1 LKSHR
6 MIVCAAV
13 LAAALLLG
21 ACGAP
26 AEKGETFRLNHTS
39 LELEIGQKSALEL
52 LNGDETVTEGI
63 LWFSSNS
70 SFATVD
76 GGIVTAVASGNCV
89 ITANYADESYSC
101 TVTVAAQPVYSLS
114 AETLEV
120 PAGETATLRLLEDG
134 KEVSGRVAWV
144 SSDPTVASVKEGIVT
159 AKKEGKASVSASYQ
173 GERYTCE
180 VTVVA
185 PEYVTI
191 TNAAE
196 EISFDGPNT
205 DRKDIWRTIT
215 AEENQ
220 MFLLQ
225 YEVKNGSSV
234 AFFSS
239 DGNVA
244 EIDAAGTVRTKG
256 AGAAILRAEC
266 EERGPNGEV
275 YDDAVIVVVRGKGN
289 AARTESVFQAPVG
302 ETENDFLRLDLFGN
316 GTFSYYAI
324 EKDSLE
330 TYSTGAGVYVET
342 QDAVRLCYPENGAI
356 GYMDLKPSGNGF
368 VSGDI
373 PVNGHVCELTFAPCG
388 VIGEYNCRLDVAAM
402 DEVFEFDLT
411 LREDGSYE
419 YFRHASDVMEEGL
432 VNSGSWK
439 ISDGILELTYDGGTM
454 RFQILCEGCLKSV
467 GNLPTGG
474 METQMTFISINGA

>member
-1 LKSHR
+1 

-76 GGIVTAVASGNCV
+76 GGIVTA
-89 ITANYADESYSC
+89 
-101 TVTVAAQPVYSLS
+101 
-114 AETLEV
+114 
-120 PAGETATLRLLEDG
+120 
-134 KEVSGRVAWV
+134 
-144 SSDPTVASVKEGIVT
+144 VASVKEGIVT

-302 ETENDFLRLDLFGN
+302 
-316 GTFSYYAI
+316 
-324 EKDSLE
+324 
-330 TYSTGAGVYVET
+330 
-342 QDAVRLCYPENGAI
+342 
-356 GYMDLKPSGNGF
+356 
-368 VSGDI
+368 
-373 PVNGHVCELTFAPCG
+373 
-388 VIGEYNCRLDVAAM
+388 
-402 DEVFEFDLT
+402 
-411 LREDGSYE
+411 
-419 YFRHASDVMEEGL
+419 
-432 VNSGSWK
+432 
-439 ISDGILELTYDGGTM
+439 
-454 RFQILCEGCLKSV
+454 
-467 GNLPTGG
+467 
-474 METQMTFISINGA
+474 